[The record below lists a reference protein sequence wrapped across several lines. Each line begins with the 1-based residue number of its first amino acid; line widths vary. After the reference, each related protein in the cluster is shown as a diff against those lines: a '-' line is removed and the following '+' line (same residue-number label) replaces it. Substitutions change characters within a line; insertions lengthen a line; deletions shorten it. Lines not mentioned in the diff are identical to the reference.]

1 VNLASFADLAVRLVN
16 SNPGEAGF
24 DADPLRS
31 CAAFRELV
39 ADRAFLAGPVT
50 QNDLDRLKLL
60 RAELATIFVAA
71 AEGDAAKVAAKLN
84 ALLVTH
90 PLHPVIVS
98 HEGDERWHLHLHES
112 GSVADR
118 YATATV
124 IGLAMITTQV
134 GVHKIGICAMAACER
149 AFIDGSSNRSRR
161 YCGEH
166 RPAKG
171 NVMTLRG
178 QGGQVAQRASES
190 AVSEAS

>member
-1 VNLASFADLAVRLVN
+1 MSRQAST
-16 SNPGEAGF
+16 AGS
-24 DADPLRS
+24 DADSLRNR
-31 CAAFRELV
+31 AAFHEFV
-39 ADRAFLAGPVT
+39 ADRPFLAGPVT
-50 QNDLDRLKLL
+50 QNDLDKLRLL
-60 RAELATIFVAA
+60 RGELATIFVAA

-118 YATATV
+118 YAAAAV
-124 IGLAMITTQV
+124 IGLALIATQV
-134 GVHKIGICAMAACER
+134 GMHKLGICAMATCER

-178 QGGQVAQRASES
+178 QSGQTARRPGQS

>member
-1 VNLASFADLAVRLVN
+1 LVN
-16 SNPGEAGF
+16 SAAGPY

-31 CAAFRELV
+31 CAAFREFV
-39 ADRAFLAGPVT
+39 ADRPFLTGPVT
-50 QNDLDRLKLL
+50 QDDLDRLKML
-60 RAELATIFVAA
+60 RGELATIFIAA

-90 PLHPVIVS
+90 PLHPVIAS
-98 HEGDERWHLHLHES
+98 HEGDERWHLHLHDS

-118 YATATV
+118 FAAGAV
-124 IGLAMITTQV
+124 SGLTMIATQV
-134 GVHKIGICAMAACER
+134 GVHKLGICAMATCER

-178 QGGQVAQRASES
+178 QAGQAAHGPGEP

>member
-1 VNLASFADLAVRLVN
+1 MNLASFAELAVRLVN
-16 SNPGEAGF
+16 SAAGPCA
-24 DADPLRS
+24 ADPLRS
-31 CAAFRELV
+31 CAAFREFV
-39 ADRAFLAGPVT
+39 ADRPYLAGPVT
-50 QNDLDRLKLL
+50 QNDLDVLKLL
-60 RAELATIFVAA
+60 RTELAAIFVAA
-71 AEGDAAKVAAKLN
+71 AEGDAAKVATKLN

-118 YATATV
+118 YAAGAAS
-124 IGLAMITTQV
+124 GLTLITTQV
-134 GVHKIGICAMAACER
+134 GVHKIGICAIATCER

-171 NVMTLRG
+171 NLMTFRG
-178 QGGQVAQRASES
+178 QGGQSAQTASES